1 MKKTFYIFLTLILIF
16 ALTACSPKTPETPN
30 NGQIAYTEEFD
41 YIPKHEA
48 MVLDSHAEAEEA
60 DQFSDALYKLDG
72 VNFDTFL
79 EEYQTLLEKDGWE
92 ITEDKKPISISA
104 QKDERVAV
112 FLLSESD
119 SGILMMV
126 LAR

>member
-1 MKKTFYIFLTLILIF
+1 MKKTFYLFLTFILIL
-16 ALTACSPKTPETPN
+16 ALTACGSTKTPN
-30 NGQIAYTEEFD
+30 NNITYTEEFD

-48 MVLDSHAEAEEA
+48 MALDSYAEAEAA
-60 DQFSDALYKLDG
+60 DQFSDALYKLNG

-79 EEYQTLLEKDGWE
+79 EEYQTILEKDGWE

-104 QKDERVAV
+104 QKGERIAV

-119 SGILMMV
+119 GGILMMV